1 MDAVTSGTG
10 EDQLQLEGNGAKDQ
24 TVAGPPKDETEGQPR
39 EKAQQQQQ
47 QSGGSGTALAK
58 LDSLSRED
66 LIKLAKKQLI
76 VLKETRKHLATARKE
91 SEEYATQMRELS
103 TKMSADSS
111 SFSSTSEGGGMMAIE
126 LADYKS
132 ALVAARKEL
141 AEGAAKTGEREAMV
155 EELSQRIA
163 QLQLEKEEVNS
174 ELRLK
179 NTQNA
184 ELTQKMEENGRL
196 LSEHAKEAGALQ
208 FRLNEASQS
217 AQDELHTLQ
226 NEQQQLQAELAAV
239 RRTADARGAEA
250 RRLRVDSERSAQ
262 LLAGLK
268 EEFAAYKERAEC
280 ALAKFK
286 EVAAGG
292 AISGENGGNSSSEFQ
307 QLIDALST
315 RNAQITELN
324 AKCSFLEEELR
335 SGHLHSKT
343 LLDELNSLHDQ
354 QQTQRQQWAGE
365 RQRIVAE
372 HAERMR
378 AEETIRAELRKE
390 LQATRERET
399 AAVALQQ
406 MEKVSGHKQQQ
417 TAVEEL
423 RRECDRLSR
432 ELEEAKSLLKSSVPP
447 KVPPSLLQLPSRP
460 YQTTIKHLSKPT
472 PLNFGFQPQ
481 QFTTTTT
488 ATTNSLEMDA
498 EEEGAGVLGT
508 THSESSDSMDDL
520 NSVLQ
525 EAVDGA
531 VPGGDLLTTFN
542 VASLAEHFGGV
553 RSDECDGSVSANL
566 QQHFVGR
573 DQHQEVLKLL
583 EDCRELLNETEED
596 NVRLNEQ
603 VAVLKTEIRR
613 MERCKK
619 RVEHLG
625 NGLCPEYF
633 KNIVL
638 KFLAPPKVRDER
650 VQLLPV
656 LQSILNLDAAELE
669 QIRRNCIVQATNGT
683 LEGEEV
689 PSETT
694 TSTFVQHKE
703 EDNDGWS
710 SWFGWK

>member
-10 EDQLQLEGNGAKDQ
+10 EVQLQLEGNGAKDQ
-24 TVAGPPKDETEGQPR
+24 TAAGPPKDETEGQPR

-47 QSGGSGTALAK
+47 QQQSGGSGTALAK
-58 LDSLSRED
+58 LDLLSRED

-76 VLKETRKHLATARKE
+76 VLKETRKQLATAKKE

-111 SFSSTSEGGGMMAIE
+111 SFSSASEKGGGGGMMAME
-126 LADYKS
+126 LADYKN

-184 ELTQKMEENGRL
+184 ELTQKMEENVRL

-226 NEQQQLQAELAAV
+226 NEQRQLQADLAAV

-250 RRLRVDSERSAQ
+250 RRLRADSEMSAQ
-262 LLAGLK
+262 LLAGLR

-286 EVAAGG
+286 EVADGG
-292 AISGENGGNSSSEFQ
+292 AISGGNSSSEFQ

-354 QQTQRQQWAGE
+354 QQTQRQQWAVE
-365 RQRIVAE
+365 RQRMVAE

-378 AEETIRAELRKE
+378 AGETIRAELQKE

-417 TAVEEL
+417 TAVDEL

-447 KVPPSLLQLPSRP
+447 K
-460 YQTTIKHLSKPT
+460 HLSKPA

-488 ATTNSLEMDA
+488 ATTNSLETDA

-525 EAVDGA
+525 EAADGA
-531 VPGGDLLTTFN
+531 VSGGDLLTTFN

-566 QQHFVGR
+566 QQHFIGR

-603 VAVLKTEIRR
+603 VVVLKTEIRR

-656 LQSILNLDAAELE
+656 LQSILHLDAAELE
-669 QIRRNCIVQATNGT
+669 QIRRNCIVQTTNGT

-710 SWFGWK
+710 SWVFFMRSFVHFL